1 VSTAEELAAIRAL
14 LFFGV
19 CDQTWCVC
27 LGPEDGQHHL
37 VIHGWDE
44 YEDLPLDSAEDTAAA
59 LLHKA
64 GFRAGMSLDEAI
76 ALLDAAAMEGK

>member
-1 VSTAEELAAIRAL
+1 MSATEELAAIRAL

-27 LGPEDGQHHL
+27 LGPEDGEHL
-37 VIHGWDE
+37 QIIDGWSE
-44 YEDLPLDSAEDTAAA
+44 YADLPLDSAEDTAAA

-64 GFRAGMSLDEAI
+64 GYRAGMSIDEAI
-76 ALLDAAAMEGK
+76 ALLDDAMRDGK